1 MGLEKEKYL
10 KIRKAQAQGVRTVEE
25 LKEMYNL
32 EINDN
37 EELKE
42 IESLLR
48 NACACK
54 NVTIDEVVKAVEN
67 GADTVEKVGEATK
80 AGTGCGRCKGII
92 SDIIEN
98 KR

>member
-32 EINDN
+32 DINDN

-42 IESLLR
+42 VESLLR
-48 NACACK
+48 NACGCK
-54 NVTIDEVVKAVEN
+54 NVTIGEVIKAVEN

-92 SDIIEN
+92 SYIIEN

>member
-10 KIRKAQAQGVRTVEE
+10 KIRKAQAQGVRTV
-25 LKEMYNL
+25 
-32 EINDN
+32 